1 MGLAYR
7 KRNSKNYVPYTVRI
21 REDILERIR
30 EISYKEDLSI
40 NEIFNQ
46 SLEFALENYK
56 TDNQ

>member
-7 KRNSKNYVPYTVRI
+7 KRNSKNYIPYTVRI

-30 EISYKEDLSI
+30 EISYKEDISI

-46 SLEFALENYK
+46 SLEFALRNYEN
-56 TDNQ
+56 